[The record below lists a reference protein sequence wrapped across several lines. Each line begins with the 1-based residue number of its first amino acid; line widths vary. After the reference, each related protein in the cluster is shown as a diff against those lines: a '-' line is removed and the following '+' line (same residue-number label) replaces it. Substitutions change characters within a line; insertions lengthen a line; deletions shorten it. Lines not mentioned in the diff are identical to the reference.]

1 MIYSIEF
8 LYMIKNLKKFLKK
21 LGEALYKIFH
31 WFGSGAK
38 RSGAKRS
45 GAKLQSQTSGKS
57 YLVLS
62 LNFFNY
68 FCISSRATICPNT
81 VTCHHKHYVHVQT
94 NQESKHPWENGSQV
108 RLQRICWL
116 WIDLT
121 HWSWFHKD

>member
-8 LYMIKNLKKFLKK
+8 LYMIKNLKKLLKK

-68 FCISSRATICPNT
+68 FWRLGWYNAVWARASSEVIN
-81 VTCHHKHYVHVQT
+81 
-94 NQESKHPWENGSQV
+94 N
-108 RLQRICWL
+108 
-116 WIDLT
+116 
-121 HWSWFHKD
+121 

>member
-1 MIYSIEF
+1 
-8 LYMIKNLKKFLKK
+8 MIKNLKKLLKK

-68 FCISSRATICPNT
+68 
-81 VTCHHKHYVHVQT
+81 YQT
-94 NQESKHPWENGSQV
+94 LYSVSFRGV
-108 RLQRICWL
+108 
-116 WIDLT
+116 
-121 HWSWFHKD
+121 F